1 MSWEGL
7 KSQKPGVDCACDHD
21 HRPQA
26 EQGHGHLL
34 SCGSCVCALT
44 MFTGCPSKVKG
55 TQSHLNTQR
64 SQ

>member
-7 KSQKPGVDCACDHD
+7 KSRKPGVDCACDHD
-21 HRPQA
+21 HQPQA

-34 SCGSCVCALT
+34 SRGSCMCALT
-44 MFTGCPSKVKG
+44 MFTGRPSKVKG
-55 TQSHLNTQR
+55 TQSHLNAQR